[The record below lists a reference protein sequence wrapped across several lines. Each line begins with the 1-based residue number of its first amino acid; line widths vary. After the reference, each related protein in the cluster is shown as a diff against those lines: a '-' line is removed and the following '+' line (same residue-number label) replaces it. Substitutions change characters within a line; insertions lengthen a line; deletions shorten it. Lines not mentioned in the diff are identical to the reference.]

1 MKPYSIKLLKNKTY
15 VLFSYDNNRD
25 LILDSSLLR
34 ASSPSA
40 ENKKHAKTP
49 NKSRF
54 KGVKIINIESVGN
67 YAVKFIFDDGHNTGI
82 YTWDYILEIGKN
94 INPL

>member
-15 VLFSYDNNRD
+15 VLFSYNDNRD
-25 LILDSSLLR
+25 LILDSSFLR
-34 ASSPSA
+34 AASPSA

-49 NKSRF
+49 DRSRF
-54 KGVKIINIESVGN
+54 MNIKIINIESVGN
-67 YAVKFIFDDGHNTGI
+67 YAVKFVFDDGHDTGI
-82 YTWDYILEIGKN
+82 YSWDYILEIGRK